1 MKNKLTAIFGA
12 FGAVLYWII
21 RAIIA
26 IIPVFILDLPF
37 WADFLIFFAI
47 GLLPELSIVVWIWSF
62 IVALQMPIDII
73 VIIYF
78 ISFVIVFVPFMIGV
92 ITDLISWIKYR

>member
-1 MKNKLTAIFGA
+1 MKKKLAAIFGT
-12 FGAVLYWII
+12 FGVILYWII
-21 RAIIA
+21 RVIIA

-37 WADFLIFFAI
+37 WADSLIFLAI
-47 GLLPELSIVVWIWSF
+47 EVFPPISIVVWIWSF
-62 IVALQMPIDII
+62 IVALQTPIDIF